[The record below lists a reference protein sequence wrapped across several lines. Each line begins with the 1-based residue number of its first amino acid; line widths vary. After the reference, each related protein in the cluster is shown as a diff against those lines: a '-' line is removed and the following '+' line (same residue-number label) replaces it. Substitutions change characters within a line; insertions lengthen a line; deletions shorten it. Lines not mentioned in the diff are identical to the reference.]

1 MLLNQTWWVT
11 WQICEKIG
19 VDEWIVEKPD
29 PEALGPYAYKDGEWV
44 GYDDEEMAAKKVT
57 LTHRPI
63 TA

>member
-1 MLLNQTWWVT
+1 MT